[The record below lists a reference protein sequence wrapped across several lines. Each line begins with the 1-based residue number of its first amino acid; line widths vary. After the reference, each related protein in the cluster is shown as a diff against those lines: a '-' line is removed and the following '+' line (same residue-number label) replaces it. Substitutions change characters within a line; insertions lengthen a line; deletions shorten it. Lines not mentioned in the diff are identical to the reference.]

1 MELVLEPNLKRLNCT
16 RGIWRYDGFTLIE
29 LLVVIAIIAV
39 LAALLLPALG
49 RARESGRA
57 IQCMNNLRQLQ
68 VAWQLYADDY
78 DGRLVPNG
86 VGTTS
91 GKVPENP
98 SWAGGWM
105 DMAFSPV
112 NFDNFDT
119 RLLID
124 PTHLHGAM
132 LGSYVPTAAVFRCP
146 SDRLLVPNGHGG
158 QLRVRSFSLN
168 TYMNVN
174 LKVGSFAGKS
184 IFRRID
190 QVRQPTRSFT
200 FLEEREDMIHDGLF
214 TSFTPPAFPPINE
227 VADLPASWHNKMGN
241 LLFVDGHAEKR
252 RWKYADHLP
261 YWLSPEGWRG
271 TRADYQWLWDHASE
285 PE

>member
-1 MELVLEPNLKRLNCT
+1 LV
-16 RGIWRYDGFTLIE
+16 I
-29 LLVVIAIIAV
+29 IAIIAL

-68 VAWQLYADDY
+68 VAWQLYANDY

-86 VGTTS
+86 DGSTS

-105 DMAFSPV
+105 DLAQFPV
-112 NFDNFDT
+112 NLDNFDT

-124 PTHLHGAM
+124 PTHLHGAI
-132 LGSYVPTAAVFRCP
+132 LGNYVPTAAVFRCP
-146 SDRLLVPNGHGG
+146 SDQVLAPNGYGG

-168 TYMNVN
+168 EYMSPNRH
-174 LKVGSFAGKS
+174 VGSLNGKA
-184 IFRRID
+184 IYRKID
-190 QVRQPTRSFT
+190 QVRHPARNFS
-200 FLEEREDMIHDGLF
+200 FLEEREDMIHDGVF
-214 TSFTPPAFPPINE
+214 TSITPPE
-227 VADLPASWHNKMGN
+227 VFAGNGLADLPASRHNKQGN
-241 LLFVDGHAEKR
+241 VMFADGHFEKR
-252 RWKYADHLP
+252 RWHYVDKS
-261 YWLSPEGWRG
+261 WTTPEGWQA
-271 TRADYQWLWDHASE
+271 TRADYLWLWDHASE